1 MLTRQHVFI
10 IFVVGIG
17 IAAAAVPLGIHV
29 TDDSA
34 PQYEIERIGDV
45 RSPDMHIEADTLG
58 ENEIEI
64 LTEVGEGPAVSFTQA
79 DVETSRFYTGVS
91 IENRVISIHE
101 GSVTRY
107 YKVGY
112 ADPLRHSVQFSVI
125 SSFLAF
131 AGTVFVL
138 LLVGSKI
145 HSRIE

>member
-1 MLTRQHVFI
+1 VSGYCFY
-10 IFVVGIG
+10 FVVGIG

-34 PQYEIERIGDV
+34 PQYEIERTGDV

-64 LTEVGEGPAVSFTQA
+64 LTDVGEGPAVDFTQA

-91 IENRVISIHE
+91 IENRVIAIHE
-101 GSVTRY
+101 GSATQY
-107 YKVGY
+107 YKIGY
-112 ADPLRHSVQFSVI
+112 TDRLGHSVQFTVV
-125 SSFLAF
+125 SSLL
-131 AGTVFVL
+131 VFVGTTLTL

-145 HSRIE
+145 HKRIE